1 MVYNFSAKAAQPELR
16 PGRVVGPA
24 SCSLGRQWA
33 SAGLVHADLA
43 LTAQSGGLPCRL
55 LRERSHSERLFAAL
69 VRKEELRAE
78 TGMLA
83 GASPECGLPVAG
95 SFSGPGEWSRLG
107 MFEPSMVCSPGLALK
122 VQSELFAD

>member
-1 MVYNFSAKAAQPELR
+1 MRTWRSLLSQAAFRVGFS
-16 PGRVVGPA
+16 V
-24 SCSLGRQWA
+24 S
-33 SAGLVHADLA
+33 VH
-43 LTAQSGGLPCRL
+43 T
-55 LRERSHSERLFAAL
+55 HSRLFAAL